1 MKEFKMGRV
10 WLKLFMTQKKINK
23 GWKTKKISENE
34 IVVIRPN
41 GEELGVWNSVTG
53 ILRSK
58 EHIMNVQP

>member
-34 IVVIRPN
+34 IAVIRPN